1 MESHKPNL
9 QRINSTSTSK
19 DSNWVIIS
27 SGKEGRL
34 ASGTRAGSRTT
45 VSYRLSSLLK
55 PLLRFLSLPAAALTL
70 SFSPCKWL
78 SLSSSRFLSLAAP
91 SSLSRKVTVTLFG
104 FRHGHVSLTI
114 QEQPWSDP
122 VLIIQ
127 LAISTSALVRE
138 MSSGHLR
145 IALECEKRARGAV
158 KLFHEPKWTVYCNSR
173 KCGYA
178 NPREGTGLDLHVLCT
193 IRNVSVGAGVIPM
206 IGDDDGGGR
215 SKKGGGSGGELLYM
229 RAKFERVV
237 GNQDS
242 EAYYMLNPD
251 GNGGPELSIF
261 LLRI

>member
-1 MESHKPNL
+1 MESRKSNL
-9 QRINSTSTSK
+9 RRINSTSTSK
-19 DSNWVIIS
+19 KSNWIVIS
-27 SGKEGRL
+27 SGKE
-34 ASGTRAGSRTT
+34 SSVDSRTT
-45 VSYRLSSLLK
+45 VSSRLSSLLK
-55 PLLRFLSLPAAALTL
+55 TLLVPL

-78 SLSSSRFLSLAAP
+78 SLSSSRFLSLPAP

-104 FRHGHVSLTI
+104 FRHGPVSFAI
-114 QEQPWSDP
+114 QEQPRADP
-122 VLIIQ
+122 FLVIQ
-127 LAISTSALVRE
+127 LAISTSALARE

-145 IALECEKRARGAV
+145 IALECEKHDAQPPSSSTS
-158 KLFHEPKWTVYCNSR
+158 PKWAVYCNSR

-178 NPREGTGLDLHVLCT
+178 NPRESSRLDLHMLST
-193 IRNVSVGAGVIPM
+193 IQNVSVGAGVIPM
-206 IGDDDGGGR
+206 IGDGGKNG
-215 SKKGGGSGGELLYM
+215 KGGSSGELVYM